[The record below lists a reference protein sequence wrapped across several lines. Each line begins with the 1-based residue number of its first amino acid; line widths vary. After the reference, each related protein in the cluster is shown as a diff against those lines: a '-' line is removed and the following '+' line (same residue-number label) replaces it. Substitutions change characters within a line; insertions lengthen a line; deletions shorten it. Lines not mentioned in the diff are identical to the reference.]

1 MKRIIY
7 IGMLLAAVSCTFDN
21 MRLQRPE
28 ELGTDK
34 DEYMIEAEEGST
46 DVKVYT
52 NMPGSAYIA
61 GDASWVRL
69 STSSFT
75 SDCIITVT
83 AETNPGRN
91 RMAVLVLDTE
101 VRQDTVYIKQHGTT
115 EEFLD
120 IKSSAVTAGSDD
132 EEISVTASTNVPAEH
147 FIFRTRYRSNKEGWL
162 NEIRIEGENIC
173 LSCQKNTSQDSRS
186 AIVVVGYDNGWG
198 EVPSQEF
205 RVLQSG
211 TGETEWTPVGFD
223 DIKVQAGENPGKI
236 TESYTLTGHV
246 ISKAES
252 GNAGENIQLT
262 STEIDY
268 SPCRKTAYIQS
279 LDGTSGFMVEFKTE
293 EDNILRYN
301 SLVTLCI
308 EGTVLTKKENPL
320 RYMIS
325 DLQSSSVLSCEE
337 VGKTQIKSNR
347 RRISQLT
354 DNDIYTRVTIT
365 DCEFPIRKG
374 SLTPVHEG
382 YTSATGWH
390 RTTKFPTMIRDI
402 EGRHMY
408 MYTNTTC
415 PYRRDGHKIGYGQG
429 EVTGVLV
436 HEKYRRFI
444 DMDSPDVEECGNIG
458 KYQLRHMEADDINF
472 SEEESF
478 SEIICEWRYVDENN
492 PDGSWD
498 ASLGKG
504 TMTHSTAPD
513 TKERF
518 LTSMTVSAND
528 YSYLGP
534 IYSTETHAN
543 ENGFGIADI
552 DGIAAIKKE
561 LIEKG
566 SFSATSANTSK
577 TALSWRNN
585 KWYKD
590 NKYQYWLVSFSTKGI
605 STDVLSMQLSVLNT
619 SGGECPNEWKV
630 EWAESKDAET
640 WTHIADYNVPDIV
653 RSVITEPWQSP
664 GYKPIDIKLPS
675 EMLDKAEVY
684 IRLMPRSR
692 KGSSLMYLDSDFK
705 NGNYSAMNYF
715 AIRYNK

>member
-34 DEYMIEAEEGST
+34 DEYMIGTEEGST
-46 DVKVYT
+46 EVKIYT

-75 SDCIITVT
+75 SDCVIMVR
-83 AETNPGRN
+83 AEENKGRN
-91 RMAVLVLDTE
+91 RMALLVLDTE
-101 VRQDTVYIKQHGTT
+101 ARQDTVYIKQHGTT

-120 IKSSAVTAGSDD
+120 IKSSAVTAESDD
-132 EEISVTASTNVPAEH
+132 EEVSVPASTNVAAEH
-147 FIFRTRYRSNKEGWL
+147 FIFRARYISGQEGWL
-162 NEIRIEGENIC
+162 NEARIDEGAIS
-173 LSCQKNTSQDSRS
+173 LSCLKNESTASRS
-186 AIVVVGYDNGWG
+186 AVVVVGYDNGWG

-205 RVLQSG
+205 RVIQTG
-211 TGETEWTPVGFD
+211 TGDTAWIPVDFD
-223 DIKVQAGENPGKI
+223 EIKAQAGEAPSEI

-246 ISKAES
+246 ISDIDS
-252 GNAGENIQLT
+252 GNAGENTQLT

-301 SLVTLCI
+301 SLVTICI

-337 VGKTQIKSNR
+337 VDKTQIKSNR

-382 YTSATGWH
+382 YTSATERH

-458 KYQLRHMEADDINF
+458 QYQLRHMTAEDINF

-478 SEIICEWRYVDENN
+478 SEIICEWRYVDTIN
-492 PDGSWD
+492 PDGSWV

-513 TKERF
+513 TRF
-518 LTSMTVSAND
+518 LTSGMTASAND

-534 IYSTETHAN
+534 IYSTDTHAN
-543 ENGFGIADI
+543 ENGFGIEEIDDI
-552 DGIAAIKKE
+552 PAVKKE
-561 LIEKG
+561 QIGKG

-577 TALSWRNN
+577 IAMSWRNN
-585 KWYKD
+585 QWYK
-590 NKYQYWLVSFSTKGI
+590 NNQYQYWLISFSTKDI
-605 STDVLSMQLSVLNT
+605 TTDVLSMQLSVLNT
-619 SGGECPNEWKV
+619 SGGKCPNEWKV

-653 RSVITEPWQSP
+653 RDVITEPWQSP

-675 EMLDKAEVY
+675 EMLNKAEVY

-692 KGSSLMYLDSDFK
+692 KGSNVVYLDSNYN
-705 NGNYSAMNYF
+705 NGSYSAMNYF
-715 AIRYNK
+715 AIRYNR